1 MAHFNAPA
9 FYADLEGR
17 ENLFIKQPAWINI
30 FGSTQW
36 FWYQK
41 IMLIPK
47 DVLFIAINILS
58 NFSVFGFMPQK
69 KRARYINWISD
80 WTMITL
86 FQIDFKLIFSKQF
99 LLSAGLRTTNGDPE
113 FFEKWK
119 IYTNLAVLKN
129 GDLMK
134 FEKQTKKSCSF
145 RWAQRMGSES
155 LYSNEW
161 QVAVPWNL
169 RRFVERRT
177 VWHFCTSVG
186 GGLCW
191 VELGWVG
198 LFWKGTGR
206 RGLI

>member
-1 MAHFNAPA
+1 
-9 FYADLEGR
+9 
-17 ENLFIKQPAWINI
+17 
-30 FGSTQW
+30 
-36 FWYQK
+36 
-41 IMLIPK
+41 MLIPK

-58 NFSVFGFMPQK
+58 NFSVFGFMPQT

-80 WTMITL
+80 WTMMAL

-145 RWAQRMGSES
+145 RCAADDLRVCTLRM
-155 LYSNEW
+155 
-161 QVAVPWNL
+161 QVEVQWNL

-191 VELGWVG
+191 FGWVELGWVV
-198 LFWKGTGR
+198 LKR
-206 RGLI
+206 DR